1 MRLDDYL
8 KDKTNIDL
16 AKKLGV
22 HASMVSQWKNGTRPI
37 PLERVTDIEKATNGV
52 VSRKDLRPNDWHRYW
67 PELAEGDKA
76 VNE

>member
-22 HASMVSQWKNGTRPI
+22 HASMVRQWKNGTRPI
-37 PLERVTDIEKATNGV
+37 PLERVTDIEKATNGM

>member
-37 PLERVTDIEKATNGV
+37 PLERVTDIEKATNGL

-67 PELAEGDKA
+67 PELAEGDNA

>member
-1 MRLDDYL
+1 MKLDDYL

-16 AKKLGV
+16 AKRLGV

-37 PLERVTDIEKATNGV
+37 PLERGTDIEKATNGL

>member
-37 PLERVTDIEKATNGV
+37 PLERVTDIEKSTNGM